1 MTESVDRQTA
11 VLRLRGA
18 DDILILCHKNPDGDT
33 IGCAGALY
41 LALKA
46 LGKNAAILCSDPI
59 PKMYDYMELRW
70 FDGSFNPAFVVA
82 VDVASIQLFGE
93 NNNVPQYAAHTNLC
107 IDHHASNSG
116 YAYETLLDPG
126 AAAACE
132 FLLDVI
138 VDMGVTITPQI
149 ANCLYTGIATDT
161 GCFKFAS
168 TTPRTH
174 MAAARLMEAGADVEK
189 LNARLFESRSHARI
203 TAERMAMESLEYY
216 FNDLCAVICLTWD
229 QIESSGVAGAEL
241 EDLTSLRVSQCVDY
255 KPSDDGAARHG
266 DAMREEP
273 CKTYGHLFPADQHIA
288 DAVGAVL
295 SDWNIPECTELEG
308 DIFRISFEGVFF
320 PLDDVLDALRPLLC
334 AESSGKI
341 DLIDMEAWTLT
352 RAAFSGT
359 EITVKTV
366 GLNHVLAYSGH

>member
-107 IDHHASNSG
+107 IAHHASNSG

-138 VDMGVTITPQI
+138 VDMGVLLGRKPS
-149 ANCLYTGIATDT
+149 AEV
-161 GCFKFAS
+161 
-168 TTPRTH
+168 P
-174 MAAARLMEAGADVEK
+174 AGAKSVKLEDPTRTISRNHAAISFDQDGTLWIEDYGSLNGTYIIQDDVETK
-189 LNARLFESRSHARI
+189 VEHKPMQLEAPCTVRI
-203 TAERMAMESLEYY
+203 G
-216 FNDLCAVICLTWD
+216 D
-229 QIESSGVAGAEL
+229 QFF
-241 EDLTSLRVSQCVDY
+241 Q
-255 KPSDDGAARHG
+255 
-266 DAMREEP
+266 
-273 CKTYGHLFPADQHIA
+273 
-288 DAVGAVL
+288 
-295 SDWNIPECTELEG
+295 
-308 DIFRISFEGVFF
+308 FR
-320 PLDDVLDALRPLLC
+320 
-334 AESSGKI
+334 KQ
-341 DLIDMEAWTLT
+341 
-352 RAAFSGT
+352 
-359 EITVKTV
+359 
-366 GLNHVLAYSGH
+366 

>member
-116 YAYETLLDPG
+116 YAYETLVDDH
-126 AAAACE
+126 AAAAAE
-132 FLLDVI
+132 LQRPD
-138 VDMGVTITPQI
+138 
-149 ANCLYTGIATDT
+149 
-161 GCFKFAS
+161 
-168 TTPRTH
+168 
-174 MAAARLMEAGADVEK
+174 AAAEGRARERPDVDKRKFPAKTLKIRLLPARGHGNRIGNQVLHGQNTLQHISMPEGA
-189 LNARLFESRSHARI
+189 L
-203 TAERMAMESLEYY
+203 
-216 FNDLCAVICLTWD
+216 ICLK
-229 QIESSGVAGAEL
+229 L
-241 EDLTSLRVSQCVDY
+241 
-255 KPSDDGAARHG
+255 
-266 DAMREEP
+266 
-273 CKTYGHLFPADQHIA
+273 
-288 DAVGAVL
+288 
-295 SDWNIPECTELEG
+295 
-308 DIFRISFEGVFF
+308 
-320 PLDDVLDALRPLLC
+320 
-334 AESSGKI
+334 
-341 DLIDMEAWTLT
+341 
-352 RAAFSGT
+352 
-359 EITVKTV
+359 
-366 GLNHVLAYSGH
+366 

>member
-174 MAAARLMEAGADVEK
+174 MAAARVMEAGADVEK
-189 LNARLFESRSHARI
+189 LNARLFESRSHGPHNCG
-203 TAERMAMESLEYY
+203 T
-216 FNDLCAVICLTWD
+216 
-229 QIESSGVAGAEL
+229 
-241 EDLTSLRVSQCVDY
+241 
-255 KPSDDGAARHG
+255 HG
-266 DAMREEP
+266 DGKP
-273 CKTYGHLFPADQHIA
+273 GILFQRPVRRDLP
-288 DAVGAVL
+288 DLGP
-295 SDWNIPECTELEG
+295 DR
-308 DIFRISFEGVFF
+308 IFRRGGCRAGG
-320 PLDDVLDALRPLLC
+320 PDQPAAL
-334 AESSGKI
+334 
-341 DLIDMEAWTLT
+341 
-352 RAAFSGT
+352 
-359 EITVKTV
+359 
-366 GLNHVLAYSGH
+366 H

>member
-174 MAAARLMEAGADVEK
+174 MAAARVMEAGADVEK

-255 KPSDDGAARHG
+255 KPSDDGAAFCGFDDPSTLTVNYKSTSGADETFVMYIGNQNMDGTGRYVRF
-266 DAMREEP
+266 DEDNAIYLMELSYLDPLMRLA
-273 CKTYGHLFPADQHIA
+273 YQG
-288 DAVGAVL
+288 
-295 SDWNIPECTELEG
+295 LEG
-308 DIFRISFEGVFF
+308 S
-320 PLDDVLDALRPLLC
+320 
-334 AESSGKI
+334 
-341 DLIDMEAWTLT
+341 
-352 RAAFSGT
+352 AA
-359 EITVKTV
+359 
-366 GLNHVLAYSGH
+366 

>member
-107 IDHHASNSG
+107 M
-116 YAYETLLDPG
+116 
-126 AAAACE
+126 
-132 FLLDVI
+132 LDVI

-174 MAAARLMEAGADVEK
+174 MAAARVMEAGADVEK

-216 FNDLCAVICLTWD
+216 FDDLCAVICLTWD

-241 EDLTSLRVSQCVDY
+241 EDLTSLPRSIEGVEVGLTYRQQR
-255 KPSDDGAARHG
+255 DG
-266 DAMREEP
+266 
-273 CKTYGHLFPADQHIA
+273 
-288 DAVGAVL
+288 
-295 SDWNIPECTELEG
+295 S
-308 DIFRISFEGVFF
+308 FRISVRTSGSI
-320 PLDDVLDALRPLLC
+320 DACNIARRLGGGGH
-334 AESSGKI
+334 A
-341 DLIDMEAWTLT
+341 
-352 RAAFSGT
+352 RAAGCEISGNLDNAKHAVL
-359 EITVKTV
+359 EEVRKELQRC
-366 GLNHVLAYSGH
+366 GLLDQDAG

>member
-46 LGKNAAILCSDPI
+46 LGKNAAILCSDTI

-107 IDHHASNSG
+107 IDHHACNIG

-138 VDMGVTITPQI
+138 VDMGVLLGRKPS
-149 ANCLYTGIATDT
+149 AEV
-161 GCFKFAS
+161 
-168 TTPRTH
+168 P
-174 MAAARLMEAGADVEK
+174 AGAKSVKLEDPTRTISRNHAAISFDQDGTLWIEDYGSLNGTYIIQDDVETK
-189 LNARLFESRSHARI
+189 VEHKPMQLEAPCTVRI
-203 TAERMAMESLEYY
+203 G
-216 FNDLCAVICLTWD
+216 D
-229 QIESSGVAGAEL
+229 QFF
-241 EDLTSLRVSQCVDY
+241 Q
-255 KPSDDGAARHG
+255 
-266 DAMREEP
+266 
-273 CKTYGHLFPADQHIA
+273 
-288 DAVGAVL
+288 
-295 SDWNIPECTELEG
+295 
-308 DIFRISFEGVFF
+308 FR
-320 PLDDVLDALRPLLC
+320 
-334 AESSGKI
+334 KQ
-341 DLIDMEAWTLT
+341 
-352 RAAFSGT
+352 
-359 EITVKTV
+359 
-366 GLNHVLAYSGH
+366 